1 MKRFIKEYRVELL
14 AISIIPIGIFLLLE
28 RLEIRATLRAAGKKA
43 GHTAQWVLKQVTEEI
58 GNRTA
63 ALTIS
68 DALGI
73 LLILLATGFI
83 VWRIRHRFQ
92 ISTRWSI
99 DNCPKCSNPIM
110 RVHRS
115 GWDRFLGMTFMP
127 KARRYRCVDPQCGWS
142 GLLREHI
149 HHHHRS
155 ERASDLENS

>member
-14 AISIIPIGIFLLLE
+14 AISIIPIGFFLVFE
-28 RLEIRATLRAAGKKA
+28 RLEIRATLLAASKKA
-43 GHTAQWVLKQVTEEI
+43 IHTVQWALKQVMEEI
-58 GNRTA
+58 GNRAAVMTA
-63 ALTIS
+63 S

-73 LLILLATGFI
+73 LLILLAAGFI

-92 ISTRWSI
+92 TSARWSI

-110 RVHRS
+110 RVHRTW
-115 GWDRFLGMTFMP
+115 WDRILGATFMP
-127 KARRYRCVDPQCGWS
+127 HAHRYRCVDPQCGWS

-155 ERASDLENS
+155 E